1 MISVSSAYRFNRQSN
16 SSASVKWSCWSE
28 NVFSFEYV
36 YCVYSRLWEGPNN
49 FSGPTMMFSGIPQD
63 TKSHSTISQAVFAHS
78 IYGVPSK
85 EQKVHR
91 AFYDYKEYGIEKECP
106 GIVGPKIFP
115 ACRRKSIPLQIH
127 KPHSFITY
135 ATAHKRCHYYIYS
148 TNNPI
153 HSIEKQQKLYSTLF
167 IE

>member
-1 MISVSSAYRFNRQSN
+1 MGINFQDVTKFLKPPTRMFLGDLKSSVWSAYRFDRQSYP
-16 SSASVKWSCWSE
+16 STSVKWLCWSE
-28 NVFSFEYV
+28 NVFVLEYV
-36 YCVYSRLWEGPNN
+36 TAFTPGHWERPNN
-49 FSGPTMMFSGIPQD
+49 FSRPTMMFSGIPQD

-106 GIVGPKIFP
+106 GIEGPKIFS
-115 ACRRKSIPLQIH
+115 ACLRKSIPLQIH

-135 ATAHKRCHYYIYS
+135 ATAHKRC
-148 TNNPI
+148 
-153 HSIEKQQKLYSTLF
+153 LY
-167 IE
+167 